1 MKRSS
6 KVTLWVV
13 LAVGFVALV
22 GAAAGLVWY
31 LTQEKVAGGTILEVD
46 FEEAFVEYV
55 PADPFAAFMFDK
67 KMRLRDMVDAL
78 HAAAEDDRVAAL
90 VARVTPVGMGMAQVE
105 ELRDAVLAF
114 RAAGKPAVAYADTF
128 GEVGAANG
136 AYYLASAFDE
146 IYIQPSGDVG
156 LTGLRFESPFLRGTF
171 DKLEIEPQMAQRYE
185 YKNAMNTFTETG
197 YTDAHREAMQT
208 LADSM
213 YAQIVGAVAESR
225 GLDEAAVRA
234 AVDGGPFIGQEAVE
248 AGLVDGLLYRDQVY
262 DRVRALA
269 AGEATAGEA
278 PPAVAETA
286 AAEAEAAE
294 GEEGDDDGEDDDEE
308 DERLLYLR
316 KYWQRADKPYAKGE
330 HTIGLVYAIGGV
342 VRGEGGYDPLGG
354 SFTMGGEAVSAALR
368 AAMDHDDV
376 EAIILRVDSPGGS
389 YVASDQI
396 WREVVRARAK
406 GIPVVASMGDLAAS
420 GGYFV
425 SMHADK
431 IVAHPTTITGSIGV
445 LGGKLVTRDMWN
457 DKLGISFDSV
467 QTAEHADIFS
477 SLEPYGEAEWA
488 KFNSW
493 LDRVY
498 EDFTSKVAE
507 GRDIPKERVLEIA
520 KGRVWTGADALRLG
534 LVDELGGFPEAIRLA
549 KEAAGIDEDVKVK
562 IREFPGKKN
571 PFEELFGEGP
581 ENSEDE
587 MTRVALTETLAAVR
601 PLVRAG
607 RQVGLL
613 PGDEG
618 LLRMPPIE
626 GPEPR

>member
-1 MKRSS
+1 
-6 KVTLWVV
+6 
-13 LAVGFVALV
+13 
-22 GAAAGLVWY
+22 
-31 LTQEKVAGGTILEVD
+31 VAGGTILEVD

-67 KMRLRDMVDAL
+67 KMTLRQMVDAL
-78 HAAAEDDRVAAL
+78 DAAAEDDRVAAL
-90 VARVTPVGMGMAQVE
+90 VARVSPVGMGMAQIE

-128 GEVGAANG
+128 GEVSAANG
-136 AYYLASAFDE
+136 AYYLATAFDE
-146 IYIQPSGDVG
+146 IYVQPSGDVG
-156 LTGLRFESPFLRGTF
+156 LTGVRLESPFLRGTF
-171 DKLEIEPQMAQRYE
+171 DKLEIEPQMAQRHE
-185 YKNAMNTFTETG
+185 YKNAMNMFTETG
-197 YTDAHREAMQT
+197 YTEAHREAMQS
-208 LADSM
+208 LADSV
-213 YAQIVGAVAESR
+213 YAQLVAAVAESR
-225 GLDEAAVRA
+225 GLDEAAVRQA
-234 AVDGGPFIGQEAVE
+234 IDGGPFIGRQAVE
-248 AGLVDGLLYRDQVY
+248 ARLVDGLLYRDEVY

-269 AGEATAGEA
+269 AGEATAGE
-278 PPAVAETA
+278 PPAVAAETA
-286 AAEAEAAE
+286 PGEAEAAE
-294 GEEGDDDGEDDDEE
+294 GDDGAADDDGDDGDD

-316 KYWQRADKPYAKGE
+316 KYWQRADKPYAEGD
-330 HTIGLVYAIGGV
+330 HTIALVYAIGTV

-354 SFTMGGEAVSAALR
+354 SFAMGGEAVSAALR
-368 AAMDHDDV
+368 AAMDHEDV
-376 EAIILRVDSPGGS
+376 EAIVLRVDSPGGS

-425 SMHADK
+425 SMSADK
-431 IVAHPTTITGSIGV
+431 IVAHPTTLTGSIGV

-457 DKLGISFDSV
+457 EKLGISFDSV
-467 QTAEHADIFS
+467 QTAEHADIYS
-477 SLEPYGEAEWA
+477 SLEPYGEEEWA
-488 KFNSW
+488 KFNAW

-507 GRDIPKERVLEIA
+507 GRDMPRERVLEIA
-520 KGRVWTGADALRLG
+520 KGRVWSGADALRLG
-534 LVDELGGFPEAIRLA
+534 LVDELGGFPDAIRLA
-549 KEAAGIDEDVKVK
+549 REAAGIDEDAKVK
-562 IREFPGKKN
+562 IREFPGKKS

-587 MTRVALTETLAAVR
+587 MTRAALAKTLAAVR
-601 PLVRAG
+601 PLVRTG

-618 LLRMPPIE
+618 LLRMPPIS